1 MSLDRKG
8 REKIL
13 GRIARVVETKYF
25 DPEFDREKWRQQ
37 VEDRRDAIVGAA
49 AAEDFERAVH
59 DLVSTLGTSHTAF
72 FHRNLRP
79 VPSRQAICAT
89 LNREETPDGPRWMF
103 ADVQEE
109 GPADRS
115 GIRPGELLLS
125 INGEELDTEKPPQ
138 FRVGG
143 SLTLGIRKLD
153 SVEAVVEIDVPKPV
167 VYRKLDAGNDGT
179 FHAVPPVQV
188 DVAHVLAH
196 RPQVDVIRGDHH
208 VCGQLTLDARIDVD
222 RVRRSEISRDQT
234 RSLLEDFD
242 VAHSEVGV
250 VRIAKLAL

>member
-1 MSLDRKG
+1 MSLDRKR

-13 GRIARVVETKYF
+13 RRVSRVVETKYF
-25 DPEFDREKWRQQ
+25 DPKFDREKWRRR
-37 VEDRRDAIVGAA
+37 VEERRDAIVGAA

-59 DLVSTLGTSHTAF
+59 DLVTTLGTSHTAF

-89 LNREETPDGPRWMF
+89 LNREETPDGSRWMF

-115 GIRPGELLLS
+115 GLHLGELLLS
-125 INGEELDTEKPPQ
+125 INGEDLDTEKPPQ

-153 SVEAVVEIDVPKPV
+153 GLEAEVEIDVPKPKSGRRPFSLPKPV
-167 VYRKLDAGNDGT
+167 VHRKLDGGIGYLKVNIFPG
-179 FHAVPPVQV
+179 AV
-188 DVAHVLAH
+188 
-196 RPQVDVIRGDHH
+196 G
-208 VCGQLTLDARIDVD
+208 IDV
-222 RVRRSEISRDQT
+222 SRDIDRAVTSFQDCD
-234 RSLLEDFD
+234 RLVIDLQWQFRRRRRL
-242 VAHSEVGV
+242 HS
-250 VRIAKLAL
+250 A